1 VLGAAIAIV
10 CAVVLGVVLDRV
22 ISRVRGR
29 APEEQTHSVPPAES

>member
-10 CAVVLGVVLDRV
+10 CAIVLGVVLDRV

-29 APEEQTHSVPPAES
+29 APEEPTHSVPPVES